1 MPEGRKLKKKIVDSE
16 RLNSVPI
23 EAECLFYKMLTHLD
37 CEGRLKAEPQWVCNK
52 FFSYRNYNTEQVD
65 GWLHDLHGQKK
76 EGVGLIELYQVEG
89 RKYLW
94 MPGFEEEQGETWL
107 HNVKPK
113 EAPSTIPPPPTG
125 KHHKPKEQEH
135 KVTPSAPIPEFPNVI
150 MSIEEH
156 LKLIEK
162 FGEAGTRDK
171 IEALSLYMQSQGKT
185 YKDHYATV
193 LAWDRRDVKETKSG
207 AHRGHNQETSEGLS
221 ASIGK
226 PLD

>member
-23 EAECLFYKMLTHLD
+23 EAETLFYKMLTHLD
-37 CEGRLKAEPQWVCNK
+37 CEGRLKAEPQWVNNK
-52 FFSYRNYNTEQVD
+52 FYSYRNYTTEQVD
-65 GWLHDLHGQKK
+65 GWLHDLHNQKK
-76 EGVGLIELYQVEG
+76 NGLGLIELYEVEN

-113 EAPSTIPPPPTG
+113 EAPSTIPAPPTKG
-125 KHHKPKEQEH
+125 AKPLHKEH

-193 LAWDRRDVKETKSG
+193 LAWDRRDEKEKQGGT
-207 AHRGHNQETSEGLS
+207 HRGSSRAIRPRESYTQPDE
-221 ASIGK
+221 
-226 PLD
+226 